1 MILEFLSSWSR
12 STVLALVG
20 LSVILYIISRR
31 IKASTSLPLPPGPPA
46 DSIWG
51 NSFDAAFC
59 YRRFELWTQEY
70 GPVFSLK
77 QGIPGFGGTTTIIIG
92 RHQAAV
98 EIMEKHGAD
107 LSDRP
112 ISVAAGETL
121 SGGMRILLMKS
132 GGTFKKL
139 RKALQSHLQPKS
151 VASYHPVLT
160 QTARQ
165 HMFDI
170 IEEHNATSSGTSS
183 FVSTHHQDHARRY
196 AAAVVMAL
204 AYGKVPHSFED
215 PEVQAV
221 NRCLTRL
228 GYAMRPGAWKVDVV
242 PFLKYIP
249 GYLNELKA
257 GHKEELG
264 LFKSQL
270 QEVRE
275 KMHRGE
281 EVPASFGKYLI
292 QKQPMLGLSDDE
304 IAYLAGSMFGAGSDT
319 SASAISV
326 ALMAATCYPEA
337 QKAIQDELDSVIGRG
352 RPPVFSDQDSL
363 PQTMSFVHE
372 SFRWRPVT
380 AGGFPHRATKDII
393 WQNYLIPKGSTVIG
407 NVWSVGRDP
416 ELFPDPERF
425 NYKRWIVSDGEGRSR
440 LRDDLKSYP
449 FGFGRRVCPGQH
461 MATASTFIN
470 LALVLWAFN
479 LTPDTK
485 QPIDTFAFTES
496 ANAHP
501 MPFNVVFTPRVS
513 VKPEDSEAKG
523 WEILKEAFESYGF

>member
-1 MILEFLSSWSR
+1 MVKSTNTNPLTSSMILEFLASLSR
-12 STVLALVG
+12 T
-20 LSVILYIISRR
+20 
-31 IKASTSLPLPPGPPA
+31 THQPPLPPGPPA

-51 NSFDAAFC
+51 NSFEAAFC
-59 YRRFELWTQEY
+59 YRRFEQWTQEY
-70 GPVFSLK
+70 GPVFSLR
-77 QGIPGFGGTTTIIIG
+77 QGIPGLGGNRTIIIG

-112 ISVAAGETL
+112 TSIAAGETL
-121 SGGMRILLMKS
+121 SGGMRVLLTRS
-132 GGTFKKL
+132 GERFKKL

-151 VASYHPVLT
+151 IASYHPVLT

-170 IEEHNATSSGTSS
+170 IDEHNAKSSTTKSFTSTR
-183 FVSTHHQDHARRY
+183 HQDHARRY

-204 AYGKVPHSFED
+204 AYGKVPLSYED

-228 GYAMRPGAWKVDVV
+228 GYAMRPGAWKVDIF

-249 GYLNELKA
+249 GYLNELKI
-257 GHKEELG
+257 GHREELG
-264 LFKSQL
+264 LFKGQL

-275 KMHRGE
+275 KMARGE
-281 EVPASFGKYLI
+281 EVPSSFGKYLI
-292 QKQPMLGLSDDE
+292 EQQPSLGLSDNE
-304 IAYLAGSMFGAGSDT
+304 TAYLAGSMFGAGSDT

-337 QKAIQDELDSVIGRG
+337 QKLIQDELDSVIGRG
-352 RPPVFSDQDSL
+352 RPPTFSDQDSL
-363 PQTMSFVHE
+363 PQTMAFVHE

-380 AGGFPHRATKDII
+380 SGGFPHRATKDVI

-425 NYKRWIVSDGEGRSR
+425 DAQRWIVTDADGRVE

-479 LTPDTK
+479 LAPDAK
-485 QPIDTFAFTES
+485 NPIDTYAFTES

-501 MPFNVVFTPRVS
+501 MPFNIVFTPRVS
-513 VKPEDSEAKG
+513 VTPEDGEAKG
-523 WEILKEAFESYGF
+523 WEVLKEAFETYGL